1 MINNLSRSFSFKEA
15 YIYIFSFFK
24 YFIHFE
30 ILLYAFYMSYFYSF
44 PFLLLFYKLFTQL
57 SLNYY
62 FQLILLQIFLTLSAT
77 TGKKKNYQ
85 KNLSK

>member
-30 ILLYAFYMSYFYSF
+30 ILLYAFYMYLLLISFFF
-44 PFLLLFYKLFTQL
+44 PFLQTFYTIIIKLLFSINSPSNISH
-57 SLNYY
+57 SLCNNW
-62 FQLILLQIFLTLSAT
+62 
-77 TGKKKNYQ
+77 KKKNYQ